1 MLRLFNK
8 LILYISKSSM
18 IFLKKVVNLLFQVF
32 ITKFHQSKIKLKY
45 MVIYEAEIKRV
56 FNKNA
61 TQSRP

>member
-56 FNKNA
+56 FNKNRNK
-61 TQSRP
+61 Q

>member
-1 MLRLFNK
+1 
-8 LILYISKSSM
+8 M

-45 MVIYEAEIKRV
+45 MVFYEAEIQKV